1 MCLLCLQVFHV
12 KSKPLFFSDGQ
23 VTVSRM
29 HGAHAWYHA
38 ICNGLRWPVA
48 PDVSISGIGLWT
60 SSMLEP
66 TVVFSPWK
74 GSDVIFR
81 GDNPVLTCQS
91 GVYLEYLSHCT
102 GWN

>member
-12 KSKPLFFSDGQ
+12 KPKPLFFSDGQ

-29 HGAHAWYHA
+29 HGARAWYHA

-66 TVVFSPWK
+66 TVVCSVLGTVQMSFSV
-74 GSDVIFR
+74 GTTLF
-81 GDNPVLTCQS
+81 
-91 GVYLEYLSHCT
+91 
-102 GWN
+102 